1 MVYERHYESQPDIT
15 KYEVTNLTKVNNV
28 KALTNNFTHC
38 RLALKALAYAEE
50 YQ

>member
-1 MVYERHYESQPDIT
+1 MYEQYHETQPDIT
-15 KYEVTNLTKVNNV
+15 KYIITDLTKKNNMR
-28 KALTNNFTHC
+28 ASTYNFTHC